1 MASVESSA
9 PGRLSRLRAGP
20 VTALLEGSFLRRIC
34 WDGQEVLRGIYGA
47 VRDHNWGTVAP
58 RYSRYDV
65 SQEDGAFAVRFTA
78 EHQEGDVDFVW
89 DGEIAAT
96 ADGEVRYRFDGRA
109 RSAFRRNRIGLCL
122 LHPMD
127 LAGQPVEVETPQGIT
142 RGTFPVA
149 ISPHQPFLDI
159 VAVRQRAGDASL
171 EVRFEGDLFEME
183 DQRNWT
189 DASYKTY
196 STPLRLPYP
205 VAVAPGDRV
214 RQTVTLRRLPPAPG
228 ERTGGASSSPSGA
241 SAGRAG
247 RAGRPARP
255 ARPESSDAPVGVRL
269 TATAVGAL
277 PPLGL
282 GLASD
287 GRPLAPEA
295 LARLR
300 HLRPAHLHVT
310 LDLSAS
316 DGGAPEASWRA
327 TLQRA
332 AAEGAALEAA
342 LQLEVVAGASEA
354 GLDAL
359 AGALRALPAGP
370 RGHPAVARA
379 FVYPA
384 GGAVSDAPTLRAARR
399 ALEAAGVPVVGGGTR
414 ADFVVLN
421 RAADAG
427 DLPLDLMD
435 AVAFAV
441 NPQVH
446 AFDDPS
452 LVETLVCQGVVLTN
466 ARRIA
471 GDRPV
476 FAGPVTLR
484 QRLNP
489 AASGPTD
496 PAAALAARADPRQG
510 TSFAAGW
517 TLGSVRHLATAGA
530 AGLTYFETA
539 GPLGVTARDGAPFP
553 LWHLFAALAP
563 FAGATLLHVAPA
575 DPLAVEALALG
586 AGERLRL
593 LVANLTA
600 EARVIALETA
610 GATLRHVRPLE
621 TIGGS
626 GGDAGPAGTLR
637 LPPFGVAVLDGTP
650 DRLTR

>member
-1 MASVESSA
+1 MAPVESSA
-9 PGRLSRLRAGP
+9 AGRLSRLSAGP
-20 VTALLEGSFLRRIC
+20 LTALLEGSLLRRIC
-34 WDGQEVLRGIYGA
+34 WDGREVLRGIYGA
-47 VRDHNWGTVAP
+47 VRDENWGTVAP
-58 RYSRYDV
+58 RYSSYDV
-65 SQEDGAFAVRFTA
+65 SRTDGAFAVRFTA

-127 LAGQPVEVETPQGIT
+127 LAGQPVEVETPQGIV
-142 RGTFPVA
+142 RGAFPAA
-149 ISPHQPFLDI
+149 ISPHQPFFDI
-159 VAVRQRAGDASL
+159 VAVRQRAGDATL

-189 DASYKTY
+189 DASFKTY

-214 RQTVTLRRLPPAPG
+214 RQTITLRRLPPAAG
-228 ERTGGASSSPSGA
+228 ERAGITSGA
-241 SAGRAG
+241 PAPG
-247 RAGRPARP
+247 PARP
-255 ARPESSDAPVGVRL
+255 APFLADDAPVGVRL
-269 TATAVGAL
+269 TTTAAGAL

-300 HLRPAHLHVT
+300 HLRPAHLHVP
-310 LDLSAS
+310 LDLSAP
-316 DGGAPEASWRA
+316 DGAPEASWRA

-332 AAEGAALEAA
+332 AAESAALEAA
-342 LQLEVVAGASEA
+342 LQLEVVAAAGGA

-359 AGALRALPAGP
+359 AAALGELPAGP
-370 RGHPAVARA
+370 GGRPAVARA

-399 ALEAAGVPVVGGGTR
+399 ALRAAGVPVVGGGTR
-414 ADFVVLN
+414 ADFVMLN

-427 DLPLDLMD
+427 ELPLDLMD
-435 AVAFAV
+435 AVAFAL

-446 AFDDPS
+446 AFDDRS
-452 LVETLVCQGVVLTN
+452 LVETLSCQGVVLTN

-489 AASGPTD
+489 AATGPTD
-496 PAAALAARADPRQG
+496 PAADLAARADPRQG

-517 TLGSVRHLATAGA
+517 TLGSVRHLAAAGA
-530 AGLTYFETA
+530 AALTYFETA
-539 GPLGVTARDGAPFP
+539 GPLGVVDRDGAPYP
-553 LWHLFAALAP
+553 LAHLLAALAP
-563 FAGATLLHVAPA
+563 FAGATLLRVTTA
-575 DPLAVEALALG
+575 DPQAVEALALG

-600 EARVIALETA
+600 DAREIAVESA
-610 GATLRHVRPLE
+610 GATLRHARPLE
-621 TIGGS
+621 AAGGP
-626 GGDAGPAGTLR
+626 GGDAAPVGTLR

-650 DRLTR
+650 DRPIA